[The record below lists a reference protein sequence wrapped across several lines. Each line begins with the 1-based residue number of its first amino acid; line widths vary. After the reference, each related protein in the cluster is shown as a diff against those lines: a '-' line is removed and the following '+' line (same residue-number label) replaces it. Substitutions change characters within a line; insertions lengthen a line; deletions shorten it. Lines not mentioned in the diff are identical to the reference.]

1 MTQEEYLT
9 KLKRLEEIF
18 QAELGTFEGDE
29 AEKLAKEIR
38 EFEEKNYPIN

>member
-18 QAELGTFEGDE
+18 QSKTGTSKGEKP
-29 AEKLAKEIR
+29 EKLAKEIR
-38 EFEEKNYPIN
+38 VWEKELSY

>member
-18 QAELGTFEGDE
+18 QAELETPEGDE